1 MGETFGELPPDK
13 TKLNMK
19 TKKQIKALAATP
31 ASGEQTLKRMSKKE
45 LRKLEEKALDSMY
58 RKLAEFTTLP
68 LDY

>member
-1 MGETFGELPPDK
+1 
-13 TKLNMK
+13 MK